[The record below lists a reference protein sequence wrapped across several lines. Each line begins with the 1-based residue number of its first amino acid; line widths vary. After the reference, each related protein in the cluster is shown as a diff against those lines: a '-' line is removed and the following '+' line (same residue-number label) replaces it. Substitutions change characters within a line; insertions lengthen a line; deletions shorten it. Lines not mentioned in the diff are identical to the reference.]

1 MDIENLAK
9 ELILK
14 NMTPEQQKAV
24 LESVRQSVAQA
35 KEVQKKKI
43 GENVNLVVQALKKI
57 ETEIQARYDAIGT
70 TIENRVA
77 SIKDGKDG
85 KDGRDGV
92 DGVDGVSVTNA
103 HIDFDG
109 SLVISL
115 SDEIGRA
122 SCRERV

>member
-1 MDIENLAK
+1 MDVENLAK

-70 TIENRVA
+70 TIENRVLPL
-77 SIKDGKDG
+77 SKMVKM
-85 KDGRDGV
+85 GRKRW
-92 DGVDGVSVTNA
+92 A
-103 HIDFDG
+103 
-109 SLVISL
+109 
-115 SDEIGRA
+115 
-122 SCRERV
+122 